1 MGASLKPSGV
11 IHCAHV
17 QRHPHGGRAHLK
29 LGLDDDAA
37 EGGWF
42 REWRKSST
50 GAANA
55 KSDTAP
61 TSSAPVP
68 TSVCFSRLITGFTC
82 GGRIHSS
89 VTNQRV
95 NKANS
100 VFWGVVFAIRQRK

>member
-1 MGASLKPSGV
+1 MMQAWSEVVVKLCS
-11 IHCAHV
+11 HAQTQH
-17 QRHPHGGRAHLK
+17 RYDDRHLK
-29 LGLDDDAA
+29 LGLDDAA

-42 REWRKSST
+42 KEWMKSST

-82 GGRIHSS
+82 MQSE
-89 VTNQRV
+89 
-95 NKANS
+95 
-100 VFWGVVFAIRQRK
+100 FVVGEK